1 MKSPSN
7 HPTTRLGTYLT
18 LALGAGALG
27 SHEAQAAIVN
37 IDISSIS
44 GNNAGIA
51 NGSSRS
57 FNLTPNGSM
66 QLLNNV
72 ANNYTNIRSDGL
84 FRYDYENT
92 FTGIMGNAK
101 PSAHKGNPDGPLGT
115 VAFAVNAGYDYPSLQ
130 PHLFTSGDSIAAV
143 VNLNTSKYF
152 SESQSTKYKLVN
164 EFAGPY
170 GTSIDLKGSYLRVIK
185 SLEGVPTGSSIDIT
199 HQVDAF
205 SGYVGFKDA
214 AGSYG
219 WLNLSWD
226 NGSDTF
232 NVLGGAYNDVA
243 GADIKAGQTTDA
255 VPEPSAL
262 ALLALGATGLLAT
275 RRRTDKAA

>member
-37 IDISSIS
+37 IDFSSIS
-44 GNNAGIA
+44 GNNAGLA

-72 ANNYTNIRSDGL
+72 AHNYTNIGSDGL

-92 FTGIMGNAK
+92 FTGIMGNVK
-101 PSAHKGNPDGPLGT
+101 STAHKGNPDGPLGT
-115 VAFAVNAGYDYPSLQ
+115 VAFAVNAGYNFPSNQ

-143 VNLNTSKYF
+143 ANLNTSKY
-152 SESQSTKYKLVN
+152 SSSTQSTKYKLVN
-164 EFAGPY
+164 EFAGPD
-170 GTSIDLKGSYLRVIK
+170 GTSIDLNGSYARITK
-185 SLEGVPTGSSIDIT
+185 SPEGVPNGGGKFSS
-199 HQVDAF
+199 HGVPNF
-205 SGYVGFKDA
+205 SGYVGFKDT

-219 WLNLSWD
+219 WMNLSWD

-275 RRRTDKAA
+275 RRRNDKAA